1 MQLSGEMILAEGEFV
16 PNVKPV
22 DSLAALFGRRVRLLR
37 EARGWTQ
44 EKLGEE
50 VRVHSTRIT
59 QIERARGHRPTREL
73 ARALDDALG
82 ADGWLVDLWEHL
94 IKQAFPDWS
103 QEYFDRA
110 GRALEI
116 RQYLAHAVPGLLQTE
131 EYARA
136 LLRVWPSWTSE
147 EQLAEQLMLRMGRQE
162 RLRKPD
168 APKLGIVLDE
178 AVIRRP
184 VGGPE
189 VMRRQLA
196 RLRDAAGDPRIT
208 MQVLCFDQG
217 EHAAMGGSL
226 TLLTLPGDE
235 PLVAYTEGADYGRLV
250 EDAADVAWYQTTYDQ
265 LRALALPP
273 SMSLDLIAAAMEDFS
288 RGRVPPPPR
297 NLRMAKEQLQQPGRR
312 RLRGGSRRLP
322 RCCPR
327 P

>member
-1 MQLSGEMILAEGEFV
+1 M
-16 PNVKPV
+16 
-22 DSLAALFGRRVRLLR
+22 AALFGRRVRLLR

-73 ARALDDALG
+73 AQALDDTLG

-103 QEYFDRA
+103 QEFMDRA
-110 GRALEI
+110 GYASFI
-116 RQYLAHAVPGLLQTE
+116 REYAAHTVPGLLQTE
-131 EYARA
+131 EYASA

-147 EQLAEQLMLRMGRQE
+147 EQLAEQLMLRMARQE
-162 RLRKPD
+162 RLRKAD

-184 VGGPE
+184 VGGLD

-196 RLRDAAGDPRIT
+196 RLREAADDPRIT
-208 MQVLCFDQG
+208 IQVLCFDQG

-226 TLLTLPGDE
+226 TLLTLPGDD
-235 PLVAYTEGADYGRLV
+235 PPAAYTEGADYGRLV
-250 EDAADVAWYQTTYDQ
+250 EDAADVAHYQTTYDQ

-273 SMSLDLIAAAMEDFS
+273 IMSLDLIASAMEDFS

-297 NLRMAKEQLQQPGRR
+297 IPRMAQEQLQQPSRR
-312 RLRGGSRRLP
+312 QLRGGSRRLP
-322 RCCPR
+322 RCRPR